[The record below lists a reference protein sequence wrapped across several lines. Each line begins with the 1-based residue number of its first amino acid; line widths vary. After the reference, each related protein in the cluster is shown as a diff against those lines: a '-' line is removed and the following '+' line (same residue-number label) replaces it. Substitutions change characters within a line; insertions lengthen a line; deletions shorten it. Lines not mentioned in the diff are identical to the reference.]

1 VNVLYLPIDMK
12 NYIICLFLTFFLTSC
27 VKETDFDTN
36 ISKHSDYPQV
46 EQPQDVIYDLS
57 NSSWVITKIMYTD
70 FMYEERS
77 DTLIFDSLGNYSFNG
92 FMSNY
97 NFYPNVVNYRLDL
110 YDTPWGSITGTI
122 YESNIETGKIEGIN
136 FTDIFNDNVYRM
148 WMYKI
153 N

>member
-1 VNVLYLPIDMK
+1 MK

-97 NFYPNVVNYRLDL
+97 NFYPNVTNYRLDL
-110 YDTPWGSITGTI
+110 TI
-122 YESNIETGKIEGIN
+122 CIVIVNDKKFDCKKFLLFDYHDFRKVFPNIFLRYFYQRHKVFCRLIP
-136 FTDIFNDNVYRM
+136 
-148 WMYKI
+148 
-153 N
+153 